1 MTKPCFFLSIH
12 PPLGAVTFAAGLRL
26 TCEPPLTGPTDGTET
41 SYENSKREN
50 DMDLKSIATTLA
62 FLGTGALTM
71 TGCDKDKP
79 ATETPAAPEAGDA
92 AEAACGG
99 DKAEGSCGGE
109 KAEGS
114 CGGEAAEGE
123 GEGEASCGGEAAE
136 EGEGEASCG
145 GAK

>member
-1 MTKPCFFLSIH
+1 MTKPCLFLSIH
-12 PPLGAVTFAAGLRL
+12 DPLPAVTFAPALRL
-26 TCEPPLTGPTDGTET
+26 TCEPPLKGPTDGAET
-41 SYENSKREN
+41 SDENSKREN

-79 ATETPAAPEAGDA
+79 ATETPAAPAAGEA
-92 AEAACGG
+92 AEGSRGG
-99 DKAEGSCGGE
+99 EKAEGSCGGE

-114 CGGEAAEGE
+114 CGGEKA
-123 GEGEASCGGEAAE
+123 EAAP